1 MVSNQVRIIGGLWK
15 GRKLRFPNEEGLR
28 PTIARTRETL
38 FAWLMG
44 YIDGADC
51 LDLYAGSGAL
61 GYEAMSRGAKTVVFV
76 EKNKH
81 VAAALKRNNKILSA
95 KKIEIHQKPAQ
106 LFLAK
111 AERQWDIIFLDPP
124 YHSQEFFA
132 SLKIIQERA
141 LLTDNGFIYF
151 ELPITAEAG
160 FEGTWQIFRSAT
172 RGDTQFGLV
181 VSLKSNA

>member
-44 YIDGADC
+44 FIEGADC

-76 EKNKH
+76 EKNRH
-81 VAAALKRNNKILSA
+81 VAAALKQNNRMLGA
-95 KKIEIHQKPAQ
+95 KKIEIYQKSAQ
-106 LFLAK
+106 SFLAK
-111 AERQWDIIFLDPP
+111 AERKWDIIFLDPP
-124 YHSQEFFA
+124 YQSKEFYS
-132 SLKIIQERA
+132 SLKIIKERA
-141 LLTDNGFIYF
+141 LLTNNGFIYF
-151 ELPITAEAG
+151 ELPLKSEIG
-160 FEGTWQIFRSAT
+160 FESAWQIFRSAK
-172 RGDTQFGLV
+172 RGDSQFGLV
-181 VSLKSNA
+181 VPLQSGA